1 MKTIRWQLVMEGAG
15 EYAAP
20 FRSAEDV
27 VADLVRREV
36 PTSDR
41 ERFVVYLLD
50 VKHRPIA
57 FETVSVGILDGSLIH
72 PREVFKAAVA
82 ANAASIL
89 LAHNHPSGDPAPS
102 GQDREVTR
110 RLKEAGKLLGVP
122 VVDHVIVGPRGDH
135 FSFREKGDWS

>member
-20 FRSAEDV
+20 FRNAEDV
-27 VADLVRREV
+27 SSDLARREIS
-36 PTSDR
+36 TADR

-50 VKHRPIA
+50 VKNRPIA
-57 FETVSVGILDGSLIH
+57 FETVSVGVLHGSLIH

-82 ANAASIL
+82 GSAAAII

-102 GQDREVTR
+102 AQDREVTR
-110 RLKEAGKLLGVP
+110 RLKAAGELLGVP
-122 VVDHVIVGPRGDH
+122 VLDHVIVGPRGDH
-135 FSFREKGDWS
+135 YSFREKGDWQ